1 MKFRHSIVTRF
12 ALFFTGLIVFA
23 ILITGY
29 LVFQKASAVIINNSR
44 DRILHTSELAE
55 QSFYSLLNE
64 VSNDIGLISSNPTLL
79 NYVNNP
85 SEENKINLNGL
96 FRATLKNKP
105 AYFQIRL
112 IGTENNGKEIIR
124 FDKINN
130 RVIESEDLQ
139 NKGDHEYYQE
149 AIKIKNGEFYFS
161 KINLNE
167 EYGAIS
173 EPHTP
178 TVRAARPVF
187 NHDNEIKGIVIINV
201 DLNEFYKALMQISG
215 VGSQLYIVDK
225 DGQYLYSPVKSQT
238 FGLQLNNQH
247 NFFND
252 YNADEELFNEGQRGF
267 GELEGKN
274 DKTYLS
280 YSNEL
285 TYFNGKRKVYLV
297 SLMEEGVLLNSAR
310 TVRADSTKILLLV
323 CLFSIFLSW
332 LFTNLF
338 SKRIKQVTKAISNYN
353 TGENDTVDLPI
364 QRNDEIGVLARAF
377 TQMKTTIDKQVDEL
391 NKALKEEKQAKK
403 ERDEFLQNMSHEM
416 RTPLNT
422 ILGLTELLQK
432 NNPDESLMPVIN
444 SLKRSA
450 NNLAGLVYDV
460 LDHQKLV
467 KGKVSIT
474 YEPTNIGELLRDIYS
489 SYQYEAVQKGIKFN
503 LKIDE
508 KLNEEMYLTD
518 YLRLSQVITN
528 LVVNAIKY
536 TNEGSINLY
545 AKIVNEKG
553 QQLKIVVKDT
563 GIGIL
568 PENLSKINDRFFREK
583 EDLSGRYG
591 GYGLGLSIV
600 KQLTALFKGELM
612 AVSKKNAGS
621 EFTVMIP
628 LLKAQQ
634 GKNKNKSISNSNVT
648 LALSGNYQIVHI
660 EDDLTTQELVKFVIN
675 DKNIKLNQ
683 FNNINKAL
691 EHIKASKP
699 DLIISDLM
707 LEHVNLQSTLTS
719 LLKPEKIDCPLLIV
733 SALEPEQM
741 KNISRLYFQK
751 PFEIGNLKDMVYC
764 LLGKHEFTPPDFS
777 NIHKNYDHDKQ
788 KISKVLTLLS
798 SEFDTYLT
806 RIEKAYENK
815 DQEEWKSTLHKLVTH
830 IHNLKLTNLSELL
843 PEEINN
849 LKNESLI
856 VIKKTIIYYLCCFRA
871 ESYINSKD

>member
-1 MKFRHSIVTRF
+1 
-12 ALFFTGLIVFA
+12 
-23 ILITGY
+23 
-29 LVFQKASAVIINNSR
+29 
-44 DRILHTSELAE
+44 
-55 QSFYSLLNE
+55 
-64 VSNDIGLISSNPTLL
+64 
-79 NYVNNP
+79 
-85 SEENKINLNGL
+85 
-96 FRATLKNKP
+96 
-105 AYFQIRL
+105 
-112 IGTENNGKEIIR
+112 
-124 FDKINN
+124 
-130 RVIESEDLQ
+130 
-139 NKGDHEYYQE
+139 
-149 AIKIKNGEFYFS
+149 
-161 KINLNE
+161 
-167 EYGAIS
+167 
-173 EPHTP
+173 
-178 TVRAARPVF
+178 
-187 NHDNEIKGIVIINV
+187 
-201 DLNEFYKALMQISG
+201 
-215 VGSQLYIVDK
+215 
-225 DGQYLYSPVKSQT
+225 
-238 FGLQLNNQH
+238 
-247 NFFND
+247 
-252 YNADEELFNEGQRGF
+252 
-267 GELEGKN
+267 
-274 DKTYLS
+274 
-280 YSNEL
+280 
-285 TYFNGKRKVYLV
+285 
-297 SLMEEGVLLNSAR
+297 
-310 TVRADSTKILLLV
+310 
-323 CLFSIFLSW
+323 
-332 LFTNLF
+332 
-338 SKRIKQVTKAISNYN
+338 
-353 TGENDTVDLPI
+353 
-364 QRNDEIGVLARAF
+364 
-377 TQMKTTIDKQVDEL
+377 
-391 NKALKEEKQAKK
+391 
-403 ERDEFLQNMSHEM
+403 

-751 PFEIGNLKDMVYC
+751 PFE
-764 LLGKHEFTPPDFS
+764 
-777 NIHKNYDHDKQ
+777 
-788 KISKVLTLLS
+788 
-798 SEFDTYLT
+798 
-806 RIEKAYENK
+806 
-815 DQEEWKSTLHKLVTH
+815 
-830 IHNLKLTNLSELL
+830 
-843 PEEINN
+843 
-849 LKNESLI
+849 
-856 VIKKTIIYYLCCFRA
+856 
-871 ESYINSKD
+871 

>member
-1 MKFRHSIVTRF
+1 MKFRYSIVTRF

-29 LVFQKASAVIINNSR
+29 LVFRKASAVIINNSR
-44 DRILHTSELAE
+44 DRIMHTSELAE

-79 NYVNNP
+79 NYVNDP
-85 SEENKINLNGL
+85 SEENKTNLNGL

-130 RVIESEDLQ
+130 RVTESEDLQ

-178 TVRAARPVF
+178 TVRAARPIF
-187 NHDNEIKGIVIINV
+187 NSDNEIKGIVIINV
-201 DLNEFYKALMQISG
+201 DLNRFYVSLMQISG
-215 VGSQLYIVDK
+215 AGSQLYIVDK
-225 DGQYLYSPVKSQT
+225 DGQYLYSPIKAQT
-238 FGLQLNNQH
+238 FGLQLKNQH

-252 YNADEELFNEGQRGF
+252 YNVTPKFINADQRGF
-267 GELEGKN
+267 GKLKGIN
-274 DKTYLS
+274 NNTYLS
-280 YSNEL
+280 YSKEL
-285 TYFNGKRKVYLV
+285 SYFNSKRKVYLI
-297 SLMEEGVLLNSAR
+297 SLMEEDVLLNSAR
-310 TVRADSTKILLLV
+310 NVRADSTKILLLV

-353 TGENDTVDLPI
+353 TGKNDTVDLPI

-391 NKALKEEKQAKK
+391 NEALKEEKQAKK

-432 NNPDESLMPVIN
+432 NNPDQSLAPVIN

-460 LDHQKLV
+460 LDHQKLI

-474 YEPTNIGELLRDIYS
+474 YEPTYIGELLKDIYS
-489 SYQYEAVQKGIKFN
+489 SYQYEAVQKGVKFN
-503 LKIDE
+503 LKIDD

-518 YLRLSQVITN
+518 YLRLSQIITN

-536 TNEGSINLY
+536 TNKGSISIS
-545 AKIVNEKG
+545 AKIVND
-553 QQLKIVVKDT
+553 QQLKIIVKDT

-568 PENLSKINDRFFREK
+568 PENLDKINDRFFREK

-600 KQLTALFKGELM
+600 KQLTSLFKGELI
-612 AVSKKNAGS
+612 AVSKKNEGS
-621 EFTVMIP
+621 EFTIMIP

-634 GKNKNKSISNSNVT
+634 KSKIKSIKNSNVT
-648 LALSGNYQIVHI
+648 PALFGNYQIVHI

-675 DKNIKLNQ
+675 DEKIKLIQ
-683 FNNINKAL
+683 FNNVNKAL
-691 EHIKASKP
+691 EYIMTNKP
-699 DLIISDLM
+699 DLVISDLM
-707 LEHVNLQSTLTS
+707 LDQVNLQSVLTS
-719 LLKPEKIDCPLLIV
+719 LLKSEKIDCPLLIV

-741 KNISRLYFQK
+741 KNISPLYFQK
-751 PFEIGNLKDMVYC
+751 PFEISNLKDMVYY
-764 LLGKHEFTPPDFS
+764 LLGKNEFKFPDFT
-777 NIHKNYDHDKQ
+777 NIHMNYDHDKQ
-788 KISKVLTLLS
+788 KIAKVFRLLG

-806 RIEKAYENK
+806 RIKKAYENK
-815 DQEEWKSTLHKLVTH
+815 DQEEWKAILHKLVTH
-830 IHNLKLTNLSELL
+830 IHNLKLTSLSELL
-843 PEEINN
+843 PEEINS
-849 LKNESLI
+849 LKNEDLERI
-856 VIKKTIIYYLCCFRA
+856 NNTVIYYLCCFRA